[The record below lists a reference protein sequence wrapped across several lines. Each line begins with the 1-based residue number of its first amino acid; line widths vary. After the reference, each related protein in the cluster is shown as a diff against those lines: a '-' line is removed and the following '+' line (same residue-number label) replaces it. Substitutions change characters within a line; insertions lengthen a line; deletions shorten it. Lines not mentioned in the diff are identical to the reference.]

1 LTTKADLQRDALL
14 AFGAFLIAFI
24 LWQFRPFSPIVF
36 PLRLFVTFIHELG
49 HGTIAIVTGGEF
61 IRFEVYSNGAG
72 LAYSRGGFR
81 PAIISAGYVGTAI
94 FGASLLY
101 ATNRVKYP
109 QRIALVLGIAFI
121 AFTLLFSGLG
131 VGNFNILEVLLTLT
145 VIGVSGFFFL
155 TRPTDRGRAYAAA
168 GLVVGAGLLLFF
180 AAGSNLATVFVGIL
194 SGIGLVLLSYYG
206 TRNLNLFILNF
217 LAFAVGLNA
226 ITDAWVL
233 LRIINNSPLV
243 PQNDAGNMAR
253 EVAFSAPFWAI
264 TWIITAV
271 LLLGISTWFTFI
283 KPMREN
289 RL

>member
-1 LTTKADLQRDALL
+1 
-14 AFGAFLIAFI
+14 
-24 LWQFRPFSPIVF
+24 
-36 PLRLFVTFIHELG
+36 VTFIHELG
-49 HGTIAIVTGGEF
+49 HGTIAILTGGEF

-81 PAIISAGYVGTAI
+81 PAIISAGYMGTAI
-94 FGASLLY
+94 FGAGLLY
-101 ATNRVKYP
+101 AANRVKQP
-109 QRIALVLGIAFI
+109 QRIALGLGIAFI

-131 VGNFNILEVLLTLT
+131 LGNFSILEILFTLA
-145 VIGVSGFFFL
+145 VIGVSAYFFL
-155 TRPTDRGRAYAAA
+155 TQPTDRGRAYAAV
-168 GLVVGAGLLLFF
+168 GLIAGAGLLLFF
-180 AAGSNLATVFVGIL
+180 AAGNNLGTVFVGIL
-194 SGIGLVLLSYYG
+194 SGIGLILLSYYG
-206 TRNLNLFILNF
+206 TRNLNLFLLNF

-243 PQNDAGNMAR
+243 PQNDAGNMAH
-253 EVAFSAPFWAI
+253 EVAFSAPFWAM

-289 RL
+289 RF